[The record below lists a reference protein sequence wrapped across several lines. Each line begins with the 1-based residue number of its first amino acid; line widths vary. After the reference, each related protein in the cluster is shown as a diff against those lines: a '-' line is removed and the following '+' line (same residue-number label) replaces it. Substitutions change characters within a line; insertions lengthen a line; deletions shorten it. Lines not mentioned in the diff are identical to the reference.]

1 MVQYDLKLRREG
13 TSNSRSR
20 RLVMSSNEMD
30 EVIGKKAMI
39 ERHPDQPG
47 DVPKTFADISKAK
60 LLLGYDPQ
68 TKLKDGLKKFYD
80 WFVENKDLLM

>member
-1 MVQYDLKLRREG
+1 MHDKTDFEIINLGNNYAITL
-13 TSNSRSR
+13 
-20 RLVMSSNEMD
+20 NELIAAVE

-47 DVPKTFADISKAK
+47 DVPKTFANISKAK
-60 LLLGYDPQ
+60 QLLGYDPQ

-80 WFVENKDLLM
+80 WFLENKDLLM